1 MTLGL
6 FIGCMTS
13 VLVTSGQR
21 PAPPVDTAEVRLAIH
36 VIKTGIPHG
45 PLASYEVHRLAA
57 YHALLGE
64 ADSAFKFLNT
74 PVEHSDEM
82 LEVFQDQ
89 RFDNIREHAHW
100 DHTMQGILER
110 WQAQTPEGNID
121 YLLAIKEIFYK
132 DQVLRAELE
141 EIAITEGRDSEAFRK
156 QAQAAYVQDSLNLW
170 RLDALIDQ
178 YGWPTVAAVGAGQV
192 SDVVTALLH
201 AALSL
206 KLKYAQEVEQ
216 AAALGEIPKVLLCYY
231 RDKISIEQNGAQD
244 YGTQV
249 YWDKESGEI
258 RLFPIEDAHDVD
270 RRRSEMGLDSL
281 HHYVNRMQESYS
293 H

>member
-6 FIGCMTS
+6 LIGCMTS

-21 PAPPVDTAEVRLAIH
+21 AAPAVDTAEVRLAIH

-45 PLASYEVHRLAA
+45 PLASYEVYRLAA
-57 YHALLGE
+57 YHAVLGE
-64 ADSAFKFLNT
+64 ADSAFKFLNI

-89 RFDNIREHAHW
+89 RFDNIRGHVHW
-100 DHTMQGILER
+100 DNSVQGILER

-121 YLLAIKEIFYK
+121 YLLAIKQIFYK
-132 DQVLRAELE
+132 DQLLRVELE
-141 EIAITEGRDSEAFRK
+141 EVASAQGRDSKAFRQ
-156 QAQAAYVQDSLNLW
+156 QAEAAYVQDSLNLW

-178 YGWPTVAAVGAGQV
+178 YGWPTTATVGAGQV
-192 SDVVTALLH
+192 SDVVTSLLH
-201 AALSL
+201 AGLSL

-216 AAALGEIPKVLLCYY
+216 AAVLGEIPKVLLCYY
-231 RDKISIEQNGAQD
+231 RDKISIEQQGIQH

-249 YWDKESGEI
+249 YWDDEKREI

-270 RRRSEMGLDSL
+270 RRRTEMGLDSL
-281 HHYVNRMQESYS
+281 HHYVNHMQESYS